1 MAMTASR
8 VHCRTAGP
16 FMAGALAFA
25 ARTCALAALC
35 IASALFAVPKA
46 EADIVVRF
54 FDTGSNESA
63 AEVSGSFDFSGY
75 GYTNQTI
82 TNVIGAEAAGNRG
95 VSFWIVATGG
105 SSRRYS
111 PPQINVERK
120 VVSAY
125 NGIKTLQSNLGN
137 FSGDFRISV
146 QYKVGGVIGEWNIGV
161 GDAYVSNDIA
171 SFSGQRVTFKKS
183 LQDLL
188 GDTDFHSEFIF
199 GTQKVIYTT
208 KMPPARPAGLTAT
221 PGNAQVTLKW
231 NDQSNDANIDKWQY
245 RQRPDTSSSWGAWT
259 DVPNSDKSTTS
270 FERDR
275 LTNGTTYRFQIRA
288 VNAGFDGAES
298 DAVTATPADAPA
310 KPMTL
315 TATPGARR
323 VTLSWTLA
331 ADASIE
337 RWQYQKLEGTAA
349 NAAAFANVA
358 WTPIPGSN
366 AATRSHTVR
375 GLEGEVAYSFRVRA
389 IGYGGDGAES
399 DIATATPT
407 PGPSVEEQRRVLKH
421 TLAAVAQ
428 ATLAGAAD
436 TIGQRFDAAPGARS
450 LTLAGQRVGSADR
463 SPEAEAGATGPGAGV
478 ASDPRIAGGGARD
491 DFGRRVGNSS
501 YGVDGDALLRGSA
514 FTLSLAGK
522 EAGAGGPDWTVWG
535 RTDWR
540 AFEGRRSGDRWDG
553 SQWTGWLGMDGK
565 LNRRLTAG
573 VAVSHGES
581 ETDYRLDDE
590 FEGRLKTTLTAL
602 WPYLQM
608 KTGNGGAVRVV
619 LGAGTGE
626 AEHRAFDGTVER
638 EDLTML
644 AGSVSGRMPVARRSA
659 FTLSAIG
666 GASLA
671 QIETD
676 GSSST
681 SLGGLTATSWR
692 LRAGME
698 AEHDGFALSSGSD
711 WQVRPRGAVALRQ
724 DGGDGVTGTGMEVSG
739 GVRLS
744 KPGSRF
750 GLDASGHWLAL
761 HSASGTREWG
771 ASLEVRLNPAAGG
784 RGLSLA
790 LGPSWGQQQ
799 DGALARERL
808 FDRERHETPQR
819 LSLTARAGYGFAAAG
834 GLLTP
839 FADMAL
845 SGESRTQHYRT
856 GIGFARGGIDAALT
870 AGHRTGGTPDTRI
883 GMDLRLRY

>member
-1 MAMTASR
+1 MTMTASR
-8 VHCRTAGP
+8 PTCRTAGP
-16 FMAGALAFA
+16 AIVGVSIFASLRTAAGRMITVLPVWRSLFTPLETSEDMSGRNGYSPANRRAGRGFARRFAAAGPVLLLGAVFLIAGAQAAGAGTLTFYFYDDGENSTIVPRGTLDLSGLNVNTGNIKLRKTTNFQLAYSQTKNQAFPHS
-25 ARTCALAALC
+25 TGG
-35 IASALFAVPKA
+35 
-46 EADIVVRF
+46 F
-54 FDTGSNESA
+54 FKDVYIIGPFT
-63 AEVSGSFDFSGY
+63 VSGLDSFRGTQTRFNLDNYSYVSDLYMEFFRRHGGDQLHVNRNDVYGDTYDPSARSITFNGTLSERFNDDDFHVEY
-75 GYTNQTI
+75 
-82 TNVIGAEAAGNRG
+82 A
-95 VSFWIVATGG
+95 FG
-105 SSRRYS
+105 S
-111 PPQINVERK
+111 QK
-120 VVSAY
+120 VVF
-125 NGIKTLQSNLGN
+125 KTG
-137 FSGDFRISV
+137 R
-146 QYKVGGVIGEWNIGV
+146 
-161 GDAYVSNDIA
+161 
-171 SFSGQRVTFKKS
+171 
-183 LQDLL
+183 
-188 GDTDFHSEFIF
+188 
-199 GTQKVIYTT
+199 
-208 KMPPARPAGLTAT
+208 PP
-221 PGNAQVTLKW
+221 
-231 NDQSNDANIDKWQY
+231 
-245 RQRPDTSSSWGAWT
+245 
-259 DVPNSDKSTTS
+259 
-270 FERDR
+270 
-275 LTNGTTYRFQIRA
+275 
-288 VNAGFDGAES
+288 
-298 DAVTATPADAPA
+298 
-310 KPMTL
+310 
-315 TATPGARR
+315 
-323 VTLSWTLA
+323 
-331 ADASIE
+331 
-337 RWQYQKLEGTAA
+337 
-349 NAAAFANVA
+349 
-358 WTPIPGSN
+358 
-366 AATRSHTVR
+366 
-375 GLEGEVAYSFRVRA
+375 
-389 IGYGGDGAES
+389 
-399 DIATATPT
+399 
-407 PGPSVEEQRRVLKH
+407 PGPSTEAERRALKH

-428 ATLAGAAD
+428 ATLDGAVD
-436 TIGQRFDAAPGARS
+436 TIGQRFDAAPGAQS
-450 LTLAGQRVGSADR
+450 LKLAGQKVGGATALPIAEGNRWDRIDRWDGRTAARSQALSGSA
-463 SPEAEAGATGPGAGV
+463 
-478 ASDPRIAGGGARD
+478 
-491 DFGRRVGNSS
+491 
-501 YGVDGDALLRGSA
+501 LLGGSA
-514 FTLSLAGK
+514 FTLPLAA
-522 EAGAGGPDWTVWG
+522 AGSKGASGGPAWTVWG
-535 RTDWR
+535 RGDWR
-540 AFEGRRSGDRWDG
+540 AFEGGRSGDGWDG

-608 KTGNGGAVRVV
+608 KTSNGGAVRVV

-698 AEHDGFALSSGSD
+698 AEHDGFALSSGSE
-711 WQVRPRGAVALRQ
+711 WQVRPRGALALRQ

-771 ASLEVRLNPAAGG
+771 ASLEARLNPAAGG

-799 DGALARERL
+799 HGTLARERL

-839 FADMAL
+839 FADMAF

-870 AGHRTGGTPDTRI
+870 AGHRAGGEPDTRI